1 MSAAPKRKAVLP
13 ETSRAAGSRHERG
26 PMVRTLDVVAGDA
39 ALSVPTL
46 DGVIHERARLAI
58 VTALATGDVLSHTEL
73 RDLLQ
78 LTDGNL
84 SVHARKLEDAG
95 YVTCAKEFHG
105 RTPRTTYRLSALGR
119 RAFDRYLA
127 HLEQLIAAM
136 KGRQS
141 GR

>member
-1 MSAAPKRKAVLP
+1 MAARPRRRVVESERP
-13 ETSRAAGSRHERG
+13 RATRSLEVIAGE
-26 PMVRTLDVVAGDA
+26 A
-39 ALSVPTL
+39 ASNVPSL

-58 VTALATGDVLSHTEL
+58 VTALAAGDTRSHTEL

-95 YVTCAKEFHG
+95 YVTCVKEFAG
-105 RTPRTTYRLSALGR
+105 RTPRTSYRLTATGR

-127 HLEQLIAAM
+127 HLAQLVAAINE
-136 KGRQS
+136 R
-141 GR
+141 